1 MLKDSLIIL
10 KKELKRIFTD
20 RRLLFMLVVLPL
32 VMLPLMY
39 SFMGRASKSRR
50 SDIAEYHS
58 RIAVLVEADAG
69 NTADM
74 LLTAL
79 EPMKTRLFLI
89 EPDEM
94 DSVSAMVTDGDME
107 AIILIPQGAD
117 AFLQAES
124 PIEFSVYHNS
134 TADYSESALLQ
145 ISAFIGMLNESLV
158 AERISNAGLPPTVL
172 TAVSLNN
179 ESDPGVYDLA
189 GEGSLTGK
197 IIGMMVPFF
206 IVIYLFAN
214 SMKVGLD
221 SVAGE
226 KERGTLAILLVNQ
239 VGRLSIVLGK
249 MFSVMTAAIVG
260 AVSSAIGLKIA
271 SGYLMDMMS
280 EGGDSAG
287 EFTLGSM
294 EFLQFGII
302 VIPLAI
308 LISSIVLVVSTFARN
323 VKEGQGMIMP
333 VYVAVMVMGITTMQ
347 SGDIP
352 PEWMRIAPVFNSLV
366 VLKDVFLKNA
376 LWQNILFST
385 GTSLVLSAGLIFIT
399 LKMFNNE
406 RILFRV

>member
-1 MLKDSLIIL
+1 MIIL

-20 RRLLFMLVVLPL
+20 RRLVLMLVVLPL

-50 SDIAEYHS
+50 NDIAEYHS
-58 RIAVLVEADAG
+58 RVAVLINDNSGNFADI
-69 NTADM
+69 
-74 LLTAL
+74 LFTAL
-79 EPMKTRLFLI
+79 EPMNTQIFLI
-89 EPDEM
+89 DEVQM
-94 DSVSAMVTDGDME
+94 DSISQLVTDGDME
-107 AIILIPQGAD
+107 VILVVPDDAD
-117 AFLQAES
+117 GSLEAGT
-124 PIEFSVYHNS
+124 PIELSLYHNS
-134 TADYSESALLQ
+134 TADYSESAIQQLFT
-145 ISAFIGMLNESLV
+145 FIGMLNEYLV
-158 AERISNAGLPPTVL
+158 EERISEAGLSPDVL
-172 TAVSLNN
+172 TAVSMN
-179 ESDPGVYDLA
+179 SGTDPGVYDLA
-189 GEGSLTGK
+189 GEGSLIGK

-271 SGYLMDMMS
+271 SRYLIDMAS
-280 EGGDSAG
+280 DGSGSVS
-287 EFTLGSM
+287 EFTMGTTD
-294 EFLQFGII
+294 FLQFGII
-302 VIPLAI
+302 VIPLAV
-308 LISSIVLVVSTFARN
+308 LISSIVLLVSTFARN

-352 PEWMRIAPVFNSLV
+352 PGWMRIAPIFNSLV
-366 VLKDVFLKNA
+366 VLKDVFLNNA
-376 LWQNILFST
+376 VWQNIIFAT
-385 GTSLVLSAGLIFIT
+385 GTSLVFSAILIFVT
-399 LKMFNNE
+399 LRMFNNE

>member
-1 MLKDSLIIL
+1 MIIL
-10 KKELKRIFTD
+10 KKELRRIFTD
-20 RRLLFMLVVLPL
+20 RKLLFMLVVLPL

-50 SDIAEYHS
+50 NDIAEYHS
-58 RIAVLVEADAG
+58 RIAVLVNENSVDC
-69 NTADM
+69 ADM
-74 LLTAL
+74 LFTAL
-79 EPMKTRLFLI
+79 EPMNTLLFLI
-89 EPDEM
+89 EEAQM
-94 DSVSAMVTDGDME
+94 DSVSQLVTEGDME
-107 AIILIPQGAD
+107 AILVVPEGAD
-117 AFLQAES
+117 SHLGSGLPVEL
-124 PIEFSVYHNS
+124 SVYHNS
-134 TADYSESALLQ
+134 TADYSESALQQLFM
-145 ISAFIGMLNESLV
+145 FIGMLNESLV
-158 AERISNAGLPPTVL
+158 AERISEAGLSPDVL
-172 TAVSLNN
+172 TAVSMN
-179 ESDPGVYDLA
+179 SGTDPGVYDLA

-249 MFSVMTAAIVG
+249 MLSVMTAAIAG

-271 SGYLMDMMS
+271 SGYLIDMTS
-280 EGGDSAG
+280 DGSGSVS
-287 EFTLGSM
+287 EFTMGTM
-294 EFLQFGII
+294 DFLQFGII

-308 LISSIVLVVSTFARN
+308 LVSSIVLLVSTFARN

-352 PEWMRIAPVFNSLV
+352 PGWMRIAPIFNSLV
-366 VLKDVFLKNA
+366 VMKDVFLNNA
-376 LWQNILFST
+376 IWQNILFST
-385 GTSLVLSAGLIFIT
+385 GTSLVFSALLIFIT
-399 LKMFNNE
+399 LRMFNNE